1 MVESD
6 AAGIRANWNTRWRS
20 DFGAIVAGA
29 FVTVGVGLTLLSLG
43 AAIGLT
49 ADPATELTVREA
61 VIGGGVWT
69 LLSIVVGTL
78 IGSMVS
84 VRLSAHYG
92 RGEAACQGL
101 CSWAVAFVGTIF
113 YTSFVGALG
122 AVGDVA
128 AGAAPMVGDLGALG
142 QQLGDRAAQGG
153 GAAAQ
158 AADIGAWTSWGYFVT
173 ALFAS
178 LAGAVGG
185 LWGLPA
191 TEDED
196 HRRAR
201 LGQPLRPADV

>member
-20 DFGAIVAGA
+20 DFGAILAGA
-29 FVTVGVGLTLLSLG
+29 FVTVGVGRTLLSLG
-43 AAIGLT
+43 TAIGLT
-49 ADPATELTVREA
+49 AVDASSEVTVREA
-61 VIGGGVWT
+61 VIGGGVWA

-101 CSWAVAFVGTIF
+101 CSWAVAFVGTMF
-113 YTSFVGALG
+113 FTSFVSATG
-122 AVGDVA
+122 AV
-128 AGAAPMVGDLGALG
+128 AGAAPMVGELGALG
-142 QQLGDRAAQGG
+142 QQLGERSADAQ
-153 GAAAQ
+153 AAAQ
-158 AADIGAWTSWGYFVT
+158 AADIGAWAGWGYFVT
-173 ALFAS
+173 ALFAA

-191 TEDED
+191 VADEE